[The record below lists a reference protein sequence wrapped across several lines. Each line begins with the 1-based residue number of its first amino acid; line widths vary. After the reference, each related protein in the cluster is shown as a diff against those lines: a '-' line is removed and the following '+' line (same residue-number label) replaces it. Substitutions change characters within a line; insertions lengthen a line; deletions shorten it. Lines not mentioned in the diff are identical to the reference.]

1 MSRGSDHMALGA
13 RHPTRPLGAE
23 TPQTPDQW
31 EDQEEDRLTSRP
43 GSSLARTV
51 LALPGGATE
60 DVALL
65 RGVGLDVLTV
75 ESTGPALL
83 AAVRHYRPDLVLAH
97 THLRGANRR
106 LVATFAEICGAP
118 TILLTPASLRSAAP
132 QGNPAFSGWAE
143 PYPPAL
149 LAEAE
154 RMGCAFV
161 ASWPPDPAEL
171 GMVATE
177 AVTLA
182 RRAGSGALPGYA
194 AHARALAAAR
204 VIVIRSDKGGVGKS
218 GFSVNLACALSLRG
232 GRRTLLIDLDIAGA
246 SLHTLLGLPADP
258 RRGLEA
264 AYAALQRWPH
274 AGEPLD
280 LTPYVATY
288 PPPAP
293 ARETRAA
300 LDVPPD
306 LSSDAPAHAPET
318 SGRGP
323 SLHLLAGIQDKG
335 VGERFSTDE
344 PALLALLTAARAAY
358 DEVIIDVGTDITHR
372 HHLLLA
378 AKADRVLVVLD
389 PMEDTLQRCAQS
401 QAEVMNSTGLAPDRC
416 RLVLNRV
423 ADTRRELDLAT
434 LTAQFGG
441 IGVLGLLP
449 EATYQ
454 WRRSIS
460 QHLPF
465 VLSVERAERGSALV
479 RAMEEI
485 VNKLT
490 PGLLPPP
497 PPGLLDR
504 LLGRTRRRRP

>member
-1 MSRGSDHMALGA
+1 MSRSSDHTALGA
-13 RHPTRPLGAE
+13 RHPTRSLGAE
-23 TPQTPDQW
+23 TPQAPAQW

-106 LVATFAEICGAP
+106 LVATFAAICGAP
-118 TILLTPASLRSAAP
+118 TILLTPASLRSPVP
-132 QGNPAFSGWAE
+132 QGTPAFSGWAE

-177 AVTLA
+177 AVALA
-182 RRAGSGALPGYA
+182 RRAVGGALPGYA
-194 AHARALAAAR
+194 AHARALARAR

-264 AYAALQRWPH
+264 AYAALQGWPH

-280 LTPYVATY
+280 LAPYVATY
-288 PPPAP
+288 PPLAP
-293 ARETRAA
+293 AREARGT

-306 LSSDAPAHAPET
+306 APPGDPTPET

-372 HHLLLA
+372 HHLLLS

-423 ADTRRELDLAT
+423 ADTQRELDLTA
-434 LTAQFGG
+434 LTAQFDG

-465 VLSVERAERGSALV
+465 VLSVERAERTSALV

-485 VNKLT
+485 VNTLT

-504 LLGRTRRRRP
+504 LLGRTRRRL